1 MSVAVWSNSVSF
13 PLSVETN
20 VTRGALAKSDTFR
33 LFGEWGAFKS
43 ARKGGKP
50 HRNGGNKQ
58 CAMWSMGIRTQS
70 EMCREGRGCSRDGC
84 TPKFAQ
90 SCGFWDKKR
99 NKRFKEDSR
108 SEHTAPSNPS
118 RADFWDETGGC
129 LICSHIEIVSDHH
142 LVSGAEFLREIAYCM
157 GYQGPPRLRF
167 GTRIVGRAS
176 NIYRIR
182 NPPAGQ
188 QAWVSASTRKRLQ
201 IRMPSIER
209 VRPSALASLIKESSW
224 LMRSEDQGWVAP
236 CYCIWSLTRK
246 GPRLESRILRRS
258 S

>member
-1 MSVAVWSNSVSF
+1 MSVDVWSNSVPF

-43 ARKGGKP
+43 ARKGEGA
-50 HRNGGNKQ
+50 HRNRGNKQ
-58 CAMWSMGIRTQS
+58 CAMWPMGLRTQS
-70 EMCREGRGCSRDGC
+70 EMCKEGRGCSRDGR

-118 RADFWDETGGC
+118 RADFRDEAGGC
-129 LICSHIEIVSDHH
+129 LIYSHIEIVGDHH
-142 LVSGAEFLREIAYCM
+142 LVSGADFLREVAHCM
-157 GYQGPPRLRF
+157 GYQGPPRSRF

-188 QAWVSASTRKRLQ
+188 QAWGSASTRKRLPM
-201 IRMPSIER
+201 RMPPVER
-209 VRPSALASLIKESSW
+209 VRPSALASMIKEAGW
-224 LMRSEDQGWVAP
+224 LTRSEDQRWVAP
-236 CYCIWSLTRK
+236 CYCIWSLARK